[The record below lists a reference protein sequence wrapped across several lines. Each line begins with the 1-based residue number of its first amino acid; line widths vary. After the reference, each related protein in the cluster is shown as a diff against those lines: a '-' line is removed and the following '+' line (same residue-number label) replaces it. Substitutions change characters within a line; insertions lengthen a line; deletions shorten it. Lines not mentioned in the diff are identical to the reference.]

1 MCVMAGDDGMRKCIT
16 CVEKSAALMI
26 IFLGI
31 LMALRK
37 RDIGFRYVCVMGESL
52 ERFLCSMYAS
62 GVWIFGVS
70 CWFCQFKRVRLDFNT
85 GVIL

>member
-1 MCVMAGDDGMRKCIT
+1 MCVMARDDGMRKCIT

-31 LMALRK
+31 LMALCK
-37 RDIGFRYVCVMGESL
+37 RDIGFTYGYVMGESL
-52 ERFLCSMYAS
+52 ERFLCSIYAS

-70 CWFCQFKRVRLDFNT
+70 C
-85 GVIL
+85 